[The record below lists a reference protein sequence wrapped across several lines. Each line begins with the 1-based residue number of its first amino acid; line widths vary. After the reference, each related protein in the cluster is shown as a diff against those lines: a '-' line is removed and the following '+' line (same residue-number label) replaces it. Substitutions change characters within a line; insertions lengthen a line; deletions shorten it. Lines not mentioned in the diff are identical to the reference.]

1 MSRNTSDIKV
11 LVTRNIPVPG
21 IEMLQKEGFSVTPWP
36 LDRPMTDQE
45 LITESKKNNVILCVS
60 ADNIGTDFINTC
72 SHLEMISQ
80 FAVGYDNI
88 DVPLA
93 TKFGI
98 PIGYAPGAM
107 NEATA
112 DIAFGLMIAVARK
125 FF

>member
-1 MSRNTSDIKV
+1 MKD
-11 LVTRNIPVPG
+11 
-21 IEMLQKEGFSVTPWP
+21 Q
-36 LDRPMTDQE
+36 MTDHE
-45 LITESKKNNVILCVS
+45 LVAESKKHNVILCVS

-93 TKFGI
+93 TKLE
-98 PIGYAPGAM
+98 YLLAMLPGAM

-125 FF
+125 ILLYAQRNFKRRMDLFQTKCKSWD